1 MDKQIKLSGSNQEQ
15 ANQLWNIL
23 KDRHLSAEE
32 IQALAPVTKEF
43 IQALGNCIQRQI
55 ESEEK
60 NYQQFQATMQAIVAL
75 CNNALKDNV
84 VSQQER
90 KEIFELLDKLSERM
104 RDVQIN
110 KQDNDSKFKKY
121 VVSCVAALCGIV
133 ILRSGRGGG
142 NGGGIQN
149 KS

>member
-23 KDRHLSAEE
+23 KERHLSAEE
-32 IQALAPVTKEF
+32 IQALTPVTNEF

-110 KQDNDSKFKKY
+110 KQDNDGKFKRMF
-121 VVSCVAALCGIV
+121 AACGTGLLAIIV
-133 ILRSGRGGG
+133 ILLGGG
-142 NGGGIQN
+142 SKGIQN